1 MSRRYRLC
9 PLGGSCPPDARPAAP
24 PGSCRSQG
32 GSLCPCIESSCKG
45 RTRAGR
51 WCSST
56 SAALHLGRPPRCNLQ
71 MKAGS
76 EPQARQGAVRPG
88 VARDCV
94 CREAEGQAD
103 RGSGTPSGHLC
114 PTLSAF
120 WEQAEGGVG
129 RAGRGLPSHCL
140 LFCWYKWHFDLWVVT
155 PVESLT
161 KPWYFSGVSRPEDTS
176 PLPPLRSRL
185 PDLCTPS
192 SFHQWLWPFFQPHCL
207 SAFNSLV
214 RQRLLLCISVR
225 DRRGEARGPHR
236 PAGLC

>member
-88 VARDCV
+88 VARDS
-94 CREAEGQAD
+94 AERQKDKQTGGQA
-103 RGSGTPSGHLC
+103 RPQVT
-114 PTLSAF
+114 SA
-120 WEQAEGGVG
+120 
-129 RAGRGLPSHCL
+129 
-140 LFCWYKWHFDLWVVT
+140 
-155 PVESLT
+155 
-161 KPWYFSGVSRPEDTS
+161 
-176 PLPPLRSRL
+176 PP
-185 PDLCTPS
+185 
-192 SFHQWLWPFFQPHCL
+192 
-207 SAFNSLV
+207 
-214 RQRLLLCISVR
+214 
-225 DRRGEARGPHR
+225 
-236 PAGLC
+236 